1 MTRKIKELRM
11 DDVVFKPNLKT
22 LQAEEEVKVQKSN
35 SLSIRQAIVIV
46 NRQMYSLIINL
57 LIN

>member
-1 MTRKIKELRM
+1 M